1 MALGHK
7 GTNIRVRVFD
17 SRVPRIKIGL
27 TREEVTGGWRKLH
40 LE

>member
-7 GTNIRVRVFD
+7 GKHIRVRVFD

-27 TREEVTGGWRKLH
+27 TRGELTGSWRKLH